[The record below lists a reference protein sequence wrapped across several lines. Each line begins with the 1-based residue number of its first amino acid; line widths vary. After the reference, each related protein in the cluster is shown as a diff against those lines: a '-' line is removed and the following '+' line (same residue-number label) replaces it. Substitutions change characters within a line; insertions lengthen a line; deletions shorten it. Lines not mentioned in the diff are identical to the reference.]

1 VKKFKVLVRL
11 ITEEDFQNYLTTWNS
26 LEQLGTA
33 KIKLYFYLQKKV
45 CQSIKD
51 SFCTAFL
58 KAVLFFAQ
66 LFYILCYHVDALIVT
81 AKRKPI
87 FFGFR
92 LVSAWFPIWFP
103 PLNHINMLFK
113 GKRETKNNNNRI
125 KQN

>member
-66 LFYILCYHVDALIVT
+66 LFLHIMLSRRYVDCNGKKETNFLWF
-81 AKRKPI
+81 PL
-87 FFGFR
+87 GFR
-92 LVSAWFPIWFP
+92 LVST
-103 PLNHINMLFK
+103 LVSTFK
-113 GKRETKNNNNRI
+113 PHKCVV
-125 KQN
+125 